1 MNKRERVLAAIKGE
15 QVDRVPHSFWLH
27 NFLEEYSAESLAN
40 ETLRLYKTFDWD
52 FLKPQSRPLCFT
64 ELWGQEFERSKDRAT
79 FPVTTKHA
87 LERAEDIKHLKA
99 VDVSVGALAEQ
110 IEAYKLIRAEVGQSV
125 PIVGT
130 IFSPMM
136 TAMFMLKNG
145 SADLRRMMDVDPEGL
160 EQGLAVISNALA
172 DYAQMCI
179 ASGMDGVFYATTEA
193 TSNQMNSKEFD
204 RFQRPFD
211 IQILEASAGGQF
223 NIMHMCGN
231 NILAD
236 SFVDYP
242 VDVFS
247 WATTP
252 SNPTL
257 TEMHNKTGKA
267 VMGGLP
273 GKPEIGTMTVDV
285 LQKKAQ
291 ASLDEMQGRF
301 HLLGPDCSINPD
313 TPEELMH
320 AVKPILD
327 QFAPQ

>member
-27 NFLEEYSAESLAN
+27 NFAEEYSAESLAN
-40 ETLRLYKTFDWD
+40 ETLRLYNTFDWD
-52 FLKPQSRPLCFT
+52 FIKPQSRPLCFT
-64 ELWGQEFERSKDRAT
+64 ELWGQEFARSKDRVT

-87 LERAEDIKHLKA
+87 LQRVEDIKHLKP

-110 IEAYKLIRAEVGQSV
+110 IEAYQLIRAKVGPDV

-130 IFSPMM
+130 IFAPMM

-145 SADLRRMMDVDPEGL
+145 SADLRRIMTEDPAGL
-160 EQGLAVISNALA
+160 EQGLAVISDALA
-172 DYAQMCI
+172 DYAQKCI
-179 ASGMDGVFYATTEA
+179 DSGMDGIFYATTEA
-193 TSNQMNSKEFD
+193 TSNQMNAKEFE

-211 IQILEASAGGQF
+211 VRILEASAGGQF

-273 GKPEIGTMTVDV
+273 GKPEIGTMSVDV
-285 LQKKAQ
+285 LQARAQ
-291 ASLDEMQGRF
+291 ASLEEMQGRF
-301 HLLGPDCSINPD
+301 HFLGPDCSINPD
-313 TPEELMH
+313 TPEELIH
-320 AVKPILD
+320 SVKPILA
-327 QFAPQ
+327 QFKPR